1 MNAYTNDEYIQ
12 LNAFREKT
20 FGKINNKKRELRID
34 PKKFNVTVSGFDKE
48 EIKELMIVDIEEE
61 RYLSMKKRSFN
72 INFFIKGGKNL
83 QYLQNT
89 N

>member
-48 EIKELMIVDIEEE
+48 EIKELM
-61 RYLSMKKRSFN
+61 KRSFN